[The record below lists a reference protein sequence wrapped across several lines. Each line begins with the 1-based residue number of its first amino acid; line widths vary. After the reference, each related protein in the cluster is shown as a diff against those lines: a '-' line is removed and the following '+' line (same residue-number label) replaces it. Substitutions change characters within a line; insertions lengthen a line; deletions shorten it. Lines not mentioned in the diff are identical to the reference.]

1 MNMSATK
8 SQPMILSGDSMFES
22 SDVFKSTHQD
32 TMIKHESIDELSSHL
47 PFSDR
52 FTGEVSEAS
61 PFVHSSVL
69 DSVFSSNLDEADPN
83 FDNTPMFEEVD
94 FGLEGEKS
102 VSKEDWVSL
111 FGETDGADAFAKQ
124 PFIPTDFEKSSRKRD
139 HSEVEEESFDFGAG
153 KRTCE
158 RTVSPSASEQSQL
171 ISPAE
176 SVLAT
181 PNLDSSRGTKS
192 SKKSKVDH
200 LGCVSYSKKQ
210 RSQPLAP
217 ISIESGDPVALKRAR
232 NTEAARRSRAR
243 KLERMSQLEDRVE
256 DLLKTNTELESE
268 VSRLKKILMASGISF

>member
-8 SQPMILSGDSMFES
+8 SQPIILSGDSMFES
-22 SDVFKSTHQD
+22 LDVFKSTHQD
-32 TMIKHESIDELSSHL
+32 TMIKHESIDELSCHL

-52 FTGEVSEAS
+52 FTGEVLEAS

-94 FGLEGEKS
+94 FGLEGDKS
-102 VSKEDWVSL
+102 VLKEDWVSL
-111 FGETDGADAFAKQ
+111 FGEADNADTFAKQ
-124 PFIPTDFEKSSRKRD
+124 PFIPTDLDKSSNKRD
-139 HSEVEEESFDFGAG
+139 HSEVEEESFISGAG
-153 KRTCE
+153 KRTCV
-158 RTVSPSASEQSQL
+158 RTVSPSFSEQLQL

-181 PNLDSSRGTKS
+181 PNLDSSRTTKS
-192 SKKSKVDH
+192 SKKLKVDH

-210 RSQPLAP
+210 RTQPLAP
-217 ISIESGDPVALKRAR
+217 ISIDSGDPVALKRAR

-256 DLLKTNTELESE
+256 DLLKTNTELELE
-268 VSRLKKILMASGISF
+268 VSRLKKILMTNGISF